1 MSLNSRWVAVALSL
15 LAFTAGSAEADV
27 CDPRDFGAVGDGMHD
42 DTDAVQV
49 ALDACIGGG
58 TVEVSPGTY
67 LIRPIVFH
75 GDGLTLRLD
84 FGATLLGSPNLIDYA
99 ANMNLIFANGKSD
112 IAIVGA
118 GTIDGS
124 GPAFWGTEPRPRL
137 IRLRRCERVLVQGVT
152 LQNSPTFHLVPED
165 SNDVT
170 IDNVTIL
177 APPNSPNTDGIDPG
191 GRNINISNCY
201 IDNGD
206 DNIAIKAGTGV
217 HVDGVTVRD
226 CTFLHGHGLSMGSD
240 LNGGVENFVAQNIS
254 FDGTDNGLR
263 IKTDRTH
270 GGVVRNLS
278 YDIITMRN
286 VGRIIDIA
294 GYYPELT
301 IPPPFTDPPQPIT
314 DTTPQYSNISVS
326 NLVSEGG
333 GHGSP
338 NGAFFIGVPEAPLTG
353 LVLQNV
359 AIDRAARRFELRNVE
374 VQRCNVTVNSGFQFD
389 ENVTITDEGCDND
402 GYSLSLCDDSQTVEQ
417 GGTTT
422 FEVTV
427 TPSGGFQGPVS
438 FRVSGL
444 PGMSNSFDPPVVQDS
459 GFTTL
464 TLLTSNLT
472 PAGTFPLTITATS
485 GDSGRFNRIA
495 VATLVVVEALPD
507 LDLGQRGE
515 VPAKAHQ

>member
-1 MSLNSRWVAVALSL
+1 MDFELRWVGVALSL
-15 LAFTAGSAEADV
+15 LSSTAGLARADV
-27 CDPRDFGAVGDGMHD
+27 CDPRDFGAVGDGVHD
-42 DTDAVQV
+42 DTDAFQA

-58 TVEVSPGTY
+58 TVAVSSGTY
-67 LIRPIVFH
+67 LIRPIVFR
-75 GDGLTLRLD
+75 GDGLTLLLD
-84 FGATLLGSPNLIDYA
+84 FGATLLGSPHLIDYA
-99 ANMNLIFANGKSD
+99 ANMNLVFANGRSD

-177 APPNSPNTDGIDPG
+177 APPSSPNTDGIDPG

-201 IDNGD
+201 IDDGD

-217 HVDGVTVRD
+217 HVDGVTVHD

-254 FDGTDNGLR
+254 FDGTENGLR

-314 DTTPQYSNISVS
+314 QTAPQYSKIFVS
-326 NLVSEGG
+326 NLVSDE
-333 GHGSP
+333 
-338 NGAFFIGVPEAPLTG
+338 AATAPLTG
-353 LVLQNV
+353 PFLSACL
-359 AIDRAARRFELRNVE
+359 RR
-374 VQRCNVTVNSGFQFD
+374 Q
-389 ENVTITDEGCDND
+389 
-402 GYSLSLCDDSQTVEQ
+402 
-417 GGTTT
+417 
-422 FEVTV
+422 
-427 TPSGGFQGPVS
+427 
-438 FRVSGL
+438 
-444 PGMSNSFDPPVVQDS
+444 
-459 GFTTL
+459 
-464 TLLTSNLT
+464 
-472 PAGTFPLTITATS
+472 
-485 GDSGRFNRIA
+485 
-495 VATLVVVEALPD
+495 
-507 LDLGQRGE
+507 
-515 VPAKAHQ
+515 